1 MKRIKR
7 RSLLAN
13 PDVLPD
19 KLPPVLRRIYAA
31 RGVSS
36 DKDLETGLTRML
48 PPKGLKGLDQAVDLL
63 EQAIRERWG
72 VVIVGDF
79 DADGATS
86 SALAMHALSQM
97 GVARVNYVVP
107 NRFAFGYGLTPELME
122 VVSTYEPRLLIT
134 VDNGISSIEGVAAA
148 QAAGYKVLITD
159 HHLPGESLPA
169 ADAIVN
175 PNQPG
180 DAFPSKNLAGVGV
193 IFYVMTALR
202 TRLRETDWFEQT
214 DHSEPNMG
222 HFLDLVTLGTVADVV
237 PLDHNN
243 RVLVDQGLKR
253 IRAKCTR
260 PGIRALIQLAKRRI
274 DDLQASDLGFAIGPR
289 LNAAGRLEDMSV
301 GIECLLTM
309 DEDAAMTLAQQL
321 DELNRDR
328 REIEGQ
334 MQQQANAVMDR
345 LSVGQD
351 AQSKLPWGLALYDK
365 DWHQGVIGILASRL
379 KEKFN
384 RPVMAFAPADDGSGT
399 HVERGQIKGSARSV
413 SGLHIR
419 DVLEA
424 VSTANPG
431 MITKFGGHAMTAGMT
446 MPEAHFKAFAEAFDA
461 QVRKRLTEQDLQ
473 GVVQSDGELGAEEI
487 SLPLAETLRSAGPW
501 GQAFPEP
508 MFDGWFRLDQRRVV
522 GQKHLKINVTPWI
535 ADTPQGHSLD
545 GIAFNFPVE
554 EALPPPGAILH
565 LAYRLDV
572 NEFRGM
578 RSAQL
583 IVEELQAGGRSAQ
596 F

>member
-1 MKRIKR
+1 MTD
-7 RSLLAN
+7 

-19 KLPPVLRRIYAA
+19 KLHPVLRRIYAA
-31 RGVSS
+31 RGVA
-36 DKDLETGLTRML
+36 KAEDLETGLTKML
-48 PPKGLKGLDQAVDLL
+48 PPTGLKGLNQAVDLL
-63 EQAIRERWG
+63 EQAVREGWG

-86 SALAMHALSQM
+86 SALAMYALTQM
-97 GVARVNYVVP
+97 GVAKVNYVVP

-122 VVSTYEPRLLIT
+122 VVSTYDPKLLIT
-134 VDNGISSIEGVAAA
+134 VDNGISSIDGVAAA
-148 QAAGYKVLITD
+148 QAAGYKVLVTD
-159 HHLPGESLPA
+159 HHLPGASLPA

-175 PNQPG
+175 PNQAG
-180 DAFPSKNLAGVGV
+180 DEFPSKNLAGVGV

-202 TRLRETDWFEQT
+202 SRLRDTGWFEET
-214 DHSEPNMG
+214 GRAEPNMG
-222 HFLDLVTLGTVADVV
+222 HFLDLVALGTVADVV

-309 DEDAAMTLAQQL
+309 DEEAAMTLAQQL

-328 REIEGQ
+328 REIERQ
-334 MQQQANAVMDR
+334 MQQEANAAMDR
-345 LSVGQD
+345 LTVGTD
-351 AQSKLPWGLALYDK
+351 RQSKLPWGLALYEEG
-365 DWHQGVIGILASRL
+365 WHQGVIGILASRL

-384 RPVMAFAPADDGSGT
+384 RPVLAFAPADDGSGT
-399 HVERGQIKGSARSV
+399 HVDQGQIKGSTRSV
-413 SGLHIR
+413 PGLHIR

-424 VSTANPG
+424 ISTAHPG
-431 MITKFGGHAMTAGMT
+431 MITKFGGHAMAAGLT
-446 MPEAHFKAFAEAFDA
+446 MPEEHFKAFSEAFDGE
-461 QVRKRLTEQDLQ
+461 VRRRLTEQDLQ
-473 GVVQSDGELGAEEI
+473 GVVQSDGELDSADI

-508 MFDGWFRLDQRRVV
+508 VFDGWFRLDQRRVV

-535 ADTPQGHSLD
+535 AGAPQGHALD

-554 EALPPPGAILH
+554 EALPAPGTIIH

-583 IVEELQAGGRSAQ
+583 IVEELQPV
-596 F
+596 